1 MKVKDWFLAKNLN
14 SNQQFIVNVADDLWI
29 MRETEKAAL
38 IMADSDYGKV
48 QFWCPKSCII
58 SDEDYQAQHEAEIE
72 RIKAGGERLAKLIE
86 WAKEQGV
93 KGVRKGMRKVT
104 VLAKIEAAGLV
115 APQF

>member
-14 SNQQFIVNVADDLWI
+14 SDQQFIVRVADDMWV
-29 MRETEKAAL
+29 MKETEKAVLL
-38 IMADSDYGKV
+38 IADSDYGKV
-48 QFWCPKSCII
+48 QFWCPKSCVI
-58 SDEDYQAQHEAEIE
+58 SDEEYEEQIKAEIARVE
-72 RIKAGGERLAKLIE
+72 AGGKKLAKLIE

>member
-1 MKVKDWFLAKNLN
+1 MKVKDWFLAKTLN
-14 SNQQFIVNVADDLWI
+14 SDQQFIVNVADDIWA
-29 MRETEKAAL
+29 MRETEKAVL
-38 IMADSDYGKV
+38 LMADSDYGKV

-58 SDEDYQAQHEAEIE
+58 SDEEYKAQQDAEIA
-72 RIKAGGERLAKLIE
+72 RVKAGGERLTKLIE
-86 WAKEQGV
+86 WAKEQGI